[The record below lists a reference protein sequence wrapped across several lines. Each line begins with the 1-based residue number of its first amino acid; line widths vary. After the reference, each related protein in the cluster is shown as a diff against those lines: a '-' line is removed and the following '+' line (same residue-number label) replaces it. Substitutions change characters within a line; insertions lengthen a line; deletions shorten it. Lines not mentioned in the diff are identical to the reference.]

1 MKQSNNRNK
10 TIVSLTVYE
19 EDALLY
25 QDALL
30 LYLVQKF
37 CGERTCSG
45 IYHLLKGKK
54 SSQSVQD
61 SYLFHVAPFFHSC
74 SELSRSCFD
83 ARIEHLQRAQLI
95 KPIDAECTRFVLTE
109 DGVKLL
115 DVFPENRLIPDGL
128 KIIDQ
133 INEEGRFWLKL
144 QLLVQTVSAL
154 CQGQSAFLPVVR
166 QPEISE
172 HVRRLI
178 LSGPPT
184 RDQLGRIVFN
194 ELYQLFLT
202 MPDDEANSLSAL
214 LSGWKASGLTLD
226 QMAEASR
233 RDALECS
240 ILFKSALRRMMNLF
254 VGSPDQFPFL
264 SRLLIG
270 RQSSLSKTA
279 ETTRK
284 LLQTGLTLHDIASKR
299 HLAVSTIEDHLVELT
314 LKKVNHWLSDYLST
328 ACEQQIMNVADHLK
342 TRQLKPIK
350 NHLGERVSYF
360 QIRLALAKNAVSG
373 RKVVRINEQ

>member
-1 MKQSNNRNK
+1 
-10 TIVSLTVYE
+10 
-19 EDALLY
+19 
-25 QDALL
+25 
-30 LYLVQKF
+30 
-37 CGERTCSG
+37 
-45 IYHLLKGKK
+45 
-54 SSQSVQD
+54 
-61 SYLFHVAPFFHSC
+61 
-74 SELSRSCFD
+74 
-83 ARIEHLQRAQLI
+83 
-95 KPIDAECTRFVLTE
+95 
-109 DGVKLL
+109 
-115 DVFPENRLIPDGL
+115 
-128 KIIDQ
+128 
-133 INEEGRFWLKL
+133 
-144 QLLVQTVSAL
+144 
-154 CQGQSAFLPVVR
+154 
-166 QPEISE
+166 
-172 HVRRLI
+172 
-178 LSGPPT
+178 
-184 RDQLGRIVFN
+184 
-194 ELYQLFLT
+194 
-202 MPDDEANSLSAL
+202 
-214 LSGWKASGLTLD
+214 
-226 QMAEASR
+226 
-233 RDALECS
+233 
-240 ILFKSALRRMMNLF
+240 MMNLF